1 MVVLT
6 TQRSIRDRGWSSLR
20 LHRVNKEFVGLD
32 GTNYMAVADVNI
44 DIHRGDFYCLLGPS
58 GCGKSTILNLV
69 AGFEAATSGTITIE
83 GNDNTRNWTVP
94 IEGPETDRTVIF
106 QDVTAALFPWLNV
119 EENIL
124 FGPKLTGAKATDYR
138 DKLDSYL
145 HMIGLTRHAKK
156 FPFELSGGMKQR
168 VQIARALIVEP
179 EILLMDEP
187 FAALDEQTR
196 LLLGEDLSVLL
207 ARTHKTIVF
216 VTHSLVEAV
225 FLADRVAVF
234 TARPGRIKTVLS
246 VDEPHPRTP
255 AFMTSAKLAGL
266 RNELYELLH
275 DEVRKAMETGAVA

>member
-187 FAALDEQTR
+187 FAALDAITKRQMQQELGRIWQETQKTVIYVTHDIVEA
-196 LLLGEDLSVLL
+196 LLLG
-207 ARTHKTIVF
+207 T
-216 VTHSLVEAV
+216 
-225 FLADRVAVF
+225 RVAVM
-234 TARPGRIKTVLS
+234 TNGPAARIKREVVIDL
-246 VDEPHPRTP
+246 PRP
-255 AFMTSAKLAGL
+255 RSTSTIEFVNFAQELEVMIEEEIHDARSAG
-266 RNELYELLH
+266 E
-275 DEVRKAMETGAVA
+275 

>member
-1 MVVLT
+1 MAVLT
-6 TQRSIRDRGWSSLR
+6 TKRSIRDRGWSTLQ

-44 DIHRGDFYCLLGPS
+44 EIHRGDFYCLLGPS
-58 GCGKSTILNLV
+58 GCGKSTILNLI
-69 AGFEAATSGTITIE
+69 AGFEAASNGTITIE

-145 HMIGLTRHAKK
+145 RMIGLTRHAKK

-187 FAALDEQTR
+187 FAALDAITKRQMQQELGRIWQETR
-196 LLLGEDLSVLL
+196 
-207 ARTHKTIVF
+207 KTVIY
-216 VTHSLVEAV
+216 VTH
-225 FLADRVAVF
+225 D
-234 TARPGRIKTVLS
+234 
-246 VDEPHPRTP
+246 
-255 AFMTSAKLAGL
+255 
-266 RNELYELLH
+266 
-275 DEVRKAMETGAVA
+275 